1 MLAQFNASNRAP
13 ELNND
18 IEEPSEAASPTKQK
32 EKFSLTIKGDKPK
45 ITDFDVQEVV
55 GIGGF
60 GRVYKAINKKEGNR
74 VCALKVLKKESV
86 AQMKHVDHI
95 ISEREVLQY
104 LIDKRNLFYEDQKD
118 LIEPGD
124 EFVPECPFLMGIFS
138 SFQDRDN
145 LYFELEYI
153 QGCSMLSEIR
163 KFNPLV

>member
-1 MLAQFNASNRAP
+1 
-13 ELNND
+13 
-18 IEEPSEAASPTKQK
+18 
-32 EKFSLTIKGDKPK
+32 LTIKGEKPK

-60 GRVYKAINKKEGNR
+60 GRVYKAINKKENNR

-104 LIDKRNLFYEDQKD
+104 LIDKRNQYYEEQKD

-138 SFQDRDN
+138 SF
-145 LYFELEYI
+145 
-153 QGCSMLSEIR
+153 
-163 KFNPLV
+163 